1 MNIPEPN
8 WYLLSQDIKHS
19 LCLGLLALSTLPVF
33 LFITEITTTTCSSS
47 IEALGHKCSSQSFTY
62 SNSCFCNILMSGI
75 FSELTKHEECLAAEI
90 CSADMLK
97 G

>member
-47 IEALGHKCSSQSFTY
+47 IEALGHKCSS
-62 SNSCFCNILMSGI
+62 
-75 FSELTKHEECLAAEI
+75 
-90 CSADMLK
+90 
-97 G
+97 